1 MAAQEEDPNAVMK
14 KVFVITMVGSVL
26 YITAAA
32 LIIFS

>member
-1 MAAQEEDPNAVMK
+1 MAAKEEDPNAMLK
-14 KVFVITMVGSVL
+14 KVFVITMVGSAL